1 MASVGNITVKIDAR
15 EVAHAVAC
23 AMRGVPYYA
32 ARSASPSSSVALPA
46 LAAAACAKSGR
57 LRLSRRSF
65 LFPFRAN
72 GDQK

>member
-1 MASVGNITVKIDAR
+1 MASLGTVTVQIDAK
-15 EVAHAVAC
+15 EVVKAIEHS
-23 AMRGVPYYA
+23 MRALRGMQVA
-32 ARSASPSSSVALPA
+32 ARPASSVVALPA

-72 GDQK
+72 GGGK

>member
-1 MASVGNITVKIDAR
+1 MASLGNITVQIDAR

-32 ARSASPSSSVALPA
+32 ARLASPPSNVALPA
-46 LAAAACAKSGR
+46 LAAAACVKSGR

-65 LFPFRAN
+65 LFPFKADRGA
-72 GDQK
+72 K